1 MESYCEFIDCS
12 HAAFNHEYFALMTC
26 ICVHCKKTF
35 CRKHMVRTLYAHNDT
50 LCDKNCTG
58 THSNYKCVCCAILTI
73 EMQPIHAKCYII
85 TVHMPYEPHTKLT
98 IEDLKKIQSMPMQL
112 TKAVIS

>member
-12 HAAFNHEYFALMTC
+12 HAALTHAYPASFAC
-26 ICVHCKKTF
+26 ICSHCKKAF
-35 CRKHMVRTLYAHNDT
+35 CYKHMVRTLYAHNYT
-50 LCDKNCTG
+50 LCDKECTG
-58 THSNYKCVCCAILTI
+58 THSNYNCVCCAILTI

-85 TVHMPYEPHTKLT
+85 TVYMACEPHAKLT